1 MTRAASPFSARAAF
15 TLVEVLLAL
24 VLLAALLTAMNQFVF
39 SITEA
44 WTKSQTQFVFVQ
56 HTRAVTRHLDQL
68 MQSSANS
75 ARASNTTVGGVVPEE
90 YAVPEAGTEN
100 LLAFDL
106 PVGDRLLTWPGAP
119 LPEVHCALGWREKD
133 GLVLYWKSRLEADY
147 ETMDPRIAVVSPFV
161 TALTYDYYDKTTDT
175 WSTEEALQK
184 EGGTTLVAPRRVRL
198 NFKRGDREYEE
209 VITLPEI
216 KQGLPA
222 Y

>member
-1 MTRAASPFSARAAF
+1 MKRGMTSSRAAF

-24 VLLAALLTAMNQFVF
+24 VLLAALLTALNQFVF

-44 WTKSQTQFVFVQ
+44 WAKSQTQFVFVQ
-56 HTRAVTRHLDQL
+56 HTRAVTRHLDAL
-68 MQSSANS
+68 MQAAANS
-75 ARASNTTVGGVVPEE
+75 ARASSTTVGGVTPEE

-100 LLAFDL
+100 LLTFDL
-106 PVGDRLLTWPGAP
+106 PTGDRLLTWPGTP

-133 GLVLYWKSRLEADY
+133 GLVLYWKSRLETDY

-161 TALTYDYYDKTTDT
+161 TALTYDYYDKTTDA
-175 WSTEEALQK
+175 WSTEETLQK
-184 EGGTTLVAPRRVRL
+184 EDGTTLLMPRRLRL
-198 NFKRGDREYEE
+198 KFKRDDREYEE

-216 KQGLPA
+216 KEGLPA